1 MKRACQLVLLASVSW
16 PLVAN
21 ATQIVPGGVEYSND
35 KIEQNGKIQACVVT
49 TAIISPP
56 APEIVNFQFLELAG
70 HLAFKITA
78 GDLNWTDGSMVAARI
93 MAADFSTGEFNHP
106 NAFTKSI
113 TPEGQLL
120 AILTEDGLNAEFI
133 NAFFLGRYLIQ
144 FRRTDAADDRTY
156 YIEQAPSR
164 DVTQSFRE
172 CIHQIRGQE
181 PG

>member
-1 MKRACQLVLLASVSW
+1 MKRACQLVLLASLSW

-35 KIEQNGKIQACVVT
+35 KIEQNGKIQACIVT
-49 TAIISPP
+49 VAIISPP
-56 APEIVNFQFLELAG
+56 APEIVNLQFLELAG

-78 GDLNWTDGSMVAARI
+78 GNVNWTDGSSVAARI
-93 MAADFSTGEFNHP
+93 AAADFSTGEFNHP

-120 AILTEDGLNAEFI
+120 AILTGPGLDADFI
-133 NAFFLGRYLIQ
+133 QAFFLGRYLIQ

-156 YIEQAPSR
+156 YIEQAPGM
-164 DVTQSFRE
+164 DVRQSFRD
-172 CIHQIRGQE
+172 CIHQIKGQG
-181 PG
+181 P